1 MMNDE
6 EWHVFKCG
14 AEDMCECR
22 GNSANEKKKKAREN
36 WKERLERE
44 RERDKNYKKE
54 NEKKMV
60 ECRWSG
66 PTRA

>member
-44 RERDKNYKKE
+44 REREIRIIKR
-54 NEKKMV
+54 KMKRKWLSV
-60 ECRWSG
+60 G
-66 PTRA
+66 GRAR